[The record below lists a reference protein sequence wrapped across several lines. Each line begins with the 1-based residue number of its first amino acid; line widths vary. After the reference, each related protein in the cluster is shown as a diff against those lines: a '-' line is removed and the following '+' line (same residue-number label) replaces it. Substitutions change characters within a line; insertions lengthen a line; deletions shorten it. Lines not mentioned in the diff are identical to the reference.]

1 MDDEPGPPDAPS
13 GAVAPD
19 PPEHPQHHEHQHP
32 EGTAPFLPDAWWGMS
47 VLRRRE
53 VAVGLVVVLVLAVA
67 VAGYVVLG
75 DDGGSGS
82 QEAAAEATAT
92 TGTAAPA
99 AGSTTATTVTGVDP
113 DTYVASMS
121 PQRVETFN
129 SLAMC
134 ESSGDWSAD
143 TGNGF
148 YGGLQ
153 FTLDSWRME
162 GGSGN
167 PADAS
172 QNEQIMRASLLQA
185 DQGWV
190 AWPQCA
196 AQLGL
201 T

>member
-1 MDDEPGPPDAPS
+1 MTDEPGDADA
-13 GAVAPD
+13 GRGR
-19 PPEHPQHHEHQHP
+19 PESDHAEHQHP
-32 EGTAPFLPDAWWGMS
+32 DGTAPFLPDAWWGMS
-47 VLRRRE
+47 LLRRRE
-53 VAVGLVVVLVLAVA
+53 VALGIVIVLVL
-67 VAGYVVLG
+67 VAGLVGYLVLG

-82 QEAAAEATAT
+82 QDAAAEESAT
-92 TGTAAPA
+92 TAAPGA
-99 AGSTTATTVTGVDP
+99 PAGATTATTSAAASSAEADS
-113 DTYVASMS
+113 YVASMS
-121 PQRVETFN
+121 PQRVESFN
-129 SLAMC
+129 SIAMC

-153 FTLDSWRME
+153 FTLDSWQME
-162 GGSGN
+162 GGTGN

-172 QNEQIMRASLLQA
+172 QNEQIMRASKLQA

>member
-1 MDDEPGPPDAPS
+1 M
-13 GAVAPD
+13 PD
-19 PPEHPQHHEHQHP
+19 PDVVPTGDGPERRPDHEHHHHP
-32 EGTAPFLPDAWWGMS
+32 EGTAPFLPESWWGMS
-47 VLRRRE
+47 LLRRRE
-53 VAVGLVVVLVLAVA
+53 IAVGLVVA
-67 VAGYVVLG
+67 VVLG
-75 DDGGSGS
+75 VVLVGYLVLGGSGSGDGGSGS
-82 QEAAAEATAT
+82 QEAAAEAAT
-92 TGTAAPA
+92 TTAPA
-99 AGSTTATTVTGVDP
+99 SGASPSATVP
-113 DTYVASMS
+113 DTDPSEYVASMS

-129 SLAMC
+129 SIAQC

-153 FTLDSWRME
+153 FTLDSWQLV

-167 PADAS
+167 PADTS
-172 QNEQIMRASLLQA
+172 QDEQIMRGSLLQTR
-185 DQGWV
+185 QGWV

>member
-1 MDDEPGPPDAPS
+1 MTDEPGHPDA
-13 GAVAPD
+13 ARERVEPD
-19 PPEHPQHHEHQHP
+19 HLEHPHP

-47 VLRRRE
+47 LLRRRE
-53 VAVGLVVVLVLAVA
+53 VAIGAVVVVVLVVGLV
-67 VAGYVVLG
+67 GYLVLG
-75 DDGGSGS
+75 GDGGSGS
-82 QEAAAEATAT
+82 QEASAEATAT
-92 TGTAAPA
+92 TGSAAPA
-99 AGSTTATTVTGVDP
+99 AGSTTATTVTDVDP

-129 SLAMC
+129 SIAMC

-190 AWPQCA
+190 AWPKCA
-196 AQLGL
+196 DQLGL